1 MGVIVEFLGVQGTIP
16 RRVIGFLVSAA
27 QAPPTKTPHS
37 ILRYVEV
44 EPVLLS
50 SLPTT
55 PGSPGTPWNNGGT
68 LAIA

>member
-1 MGVIVEFLGVQGTIP
+1 
-16 RRVIGFLVSAA
+16 
-27 QAPPTKTPHS
+27 
-37 ILRYVEV
+37 V